1 MKLTIRDIK
10 AEVGMLRLH
19 QSKLSFPLQVCD
31 SHGKDRDAT
40 INAQYRIDQ
49 NRNNGLDFQYDAVVR
64 NRQERRQLDAG
75 DCECCRDVSD
85 VLFINANV
93 SLSTV

>member
-1 MKLTIRDIK
+1 
-10 AEVGMLRLH
+10 MLRLRK
-19 QSKLSFPLQVCD
+19 SKPSFLLQV
-31 SHGKDRDAT
+31 RDPDVRGRDTT

-49 NRNNGLDFQYDAVVR
+49 ERNNGLDFQYDAVVR

-85 VLFINANV
+85 APSVLAKVF
-93 SLSTV
+93 LWTY